1 MANYVDKVLSVDPVA
16 GKRRRELIFAE
27 SVACGFCRGSGND
40 DLGALCGVC
49 KGHGRVEVEPPVVRC
64 LECRG
69 TGRGKGAL
77 TCLACRG
84 VGVVSVPEDAT
95 TCAHCHGTGEDG
107 VFYCT
112 RCRGQG
118 IC

>member
-1 MANYVDKVLSVDPVA
+1 KV
-16 GKRRRELIFAE
+16 K
-27 SVACGFCRGSGND
+27 
-40 DLGALCGVC
+40 
-49 KGHGRVEVEPPVVRC
+49 PPVVRC

-69 TGRGKGAL
+69 SGHGKGAL

-84 VGVVSVPEDAT
+84 IGVVSVPEDAG
-95 TCAHCHGTGEDG
+95 TCPHCHGTGEEG

-112 RCRGQG
+112 QCHGQG

>member
-1 MANYVDKVLSVDPVA
+1 MANHIEKVLSLDPAA